1 MNNEPQA
8 SQETI
13 GDISSG
19 GSMDSELVAKVKK
32 YSKYI
37 AVVILAIILIYETI
51 VSQRDVDLDLNI
63 NSASSPQTTN
73 TWTTVHVPGSTTA
86 TSEQAGDG

>member
-13 GDISSG
+13 GESSSG
-19 GSMDSELVAKVKK
+19 DSTGSEIVAKVKK

-37 AVVILAIILIYETI
+37 AVVILAIIIIYETI
-51 VSQRDVDLDLNI
+51 VSQRDVVVDLNI
-63 NSASSPQTTN
+63 NSASSPPTTK
-73 TWTTVHVPGSTTA
+73 TWTTVHAPGSTTA